1 MELRGRE
8 TGARAVLTVL
18 STKGDFFYFSFFF
31 LWVAHNVF
39 PVNRG
44 LSRGVSTIPQPVI
57 MSVGNECFTA
67 GGGAP
72 AVFMVDCVSP
82 TLLLYSI
89 SLICIKWVLFWN
101 KVLGTVKITM
111 T

>member
-8 TGARAVLTVL
+8 TGARAALTVL

-67 GGGAP
+67 GGGGSCRVYGGLRLTYP
-72 AVFMVDCVSP
+72 F
-82 TLLLYSI
+82 TL
-89 SLICIKWVLFWN
+89 FN
-101 KVLGTVKITM
+101 ITYM
-111 T
+111 YKMGIILE